1 MIIPASNMHVKSSL
15 ASETTE
21 WTVVILDKQEP
32 FEALLARMLAMLDIQ
47 PQPHHQPLSLF
58 YELLLS
64 IPSGLYTV
72 LKTEEL
78 QDNDQLIL
86 RTRDVIQVFVKSSIV
101 SQVTDWTAVYLDEK
115 YYQEEHMWQ
124 LLRTIFKQLNIQP
137 DHNLCPYG
145 PTRRVY
151 KLTANDGGT
160 VLLDPSEIRSGDRL
174 TLEQRT
180 DVQASTSE

>member
-1 MIIPASNMHVKSSL
+1 MHIKSSL

-21 WTVVILDKQEP
+21 WTVVILNKEEP
-32 FEALLARMLAMLDIQ
+32 FEALLARMLDVLDIQ

-64 IPSGLYTV
+64 IPSALYTV
-72 LKTEEL
+72 DKTEEL
-78 QDNDQLIL
+78 RDDDQLIL
-86 RTRDVIQVFVKSSIV
+86 RPRDMIQVFVKSSIV
-101 SQVTDWTAVYLDEK
+101 LQATDWTVVYLDEK
-115 YYQEEHMWQ
+115 YYGGYHLD
-124 LLRTIFKQLNIQP
+124 LLLGKIFEQLNIQP

-145 PTRRVY
+145 PTCRVY

-180 DVQASTSE
+180 DVEASTSE

>member
-1 MIIPASNMHVKSSL
+1 M
-15 ASETTE
+15 
-21 WTVVILDKQEP
+21 VILNKEEP
-32 FEALLARMLAMLDIQ
+32 FEALLARMLDMLDIQ

-58 YELLLS
+58 YELLLD
-64 IPSGLYTV
+64 GEYTV
-72 LKTEEL
+72 EKTEEL

-86 RTRDVIQVFVKSSIV
+86 RPRDLIQVFVKSSIV
-101 SQVTDWTAVYLDEK
+101 LQATDWTVVYLDEK
-115 YYQEEHMWQ
+115 YYREENMWQ

-137 DHNLCPYG
+137 DDESPY
-145 PTRRVY
+145 PTSRLY

-180 DVQASTSE
+180 DVEASTSE

>member
-1 MIIPASNMHVKSSL
+1 MHVKSSL

-21 WTVVILDKQEP
+21 WTVVILDKEEP
-32 FEALLARMLAMLDIQ
+32 FEALLARMLDMLDIQ

-58 YELLLS
+58 YELLLDGKYVVDD
-64 IPSGLYTV
+64 IRAL
-72 LKTEEL
+72 EDE
-78 QDNDQLIL
+78 DQLIL
-86 RTRDVIQVFVKSSIV
+86 RPRDMIQVFVKSSIV

-115 YYQEEHMWQ
+115 YYLEQHMWQ

-137 DHNLCPYG
+137 DDESPY
-145 PTRRVY
+145 PTSRLY

-180 DVQASTSE
+180 DVEASTSE

>member
-1 MIIPASNMHVKSSL
+1 MHVKSSL

-21 WTVVILDKQEP
+21 WTVVILDKEEP
-32 FEALLARMLAMLDIQ
+32 FEALLARMLDMLDIQ

-58 YELLLS
+58 YELLLD
-64 IPSGLYTV
+64 GEYTV
-72 LKTEEL
+72 EKTEEL
-78 QDNDQLIL
+78 RDDDQLIL

-115 YYQEEHMWQ
+115 YYREENMWQ

-137 DHNLCPYG
+137 DDESPY
-145 PTRRVY
+145 PTSRLY

-180 DVQASTSE
+180 DVEASTSE

>member
-1 MIIPASNMHVKSSL
+1 MHVKSSL
-15 ASETTE
+15 ASETTK

-32 FEALLARMLAMLDIQ
+32 FEALLARMLDMLDIQ

-58 YELLLS
+58 YELLLDGKYVVDD
-64 IPSGLYTV
+64 IRAL
-72 LKTEEL
+72 EDE
-78 QDNDQLIL
+78 DQLIL
-86 RTRDVIQVFVKSSIV
+86 RPRDMIQVFVKSSIV
-101 SQVTDWTAVYLDEK
+101 SQVTDWTAVYLDDSE
-115 YYQEEHMWQ
+115 YQQQNME
-124 LLRTIFKQLNIQP
+124 LLFRTIFKQLNIQP

-180 DVQASTSE
+180 DVEASTSE

>member
-1 MIIPASNMHVKSSL
+1 MHVKSSL
-15 ASETTE
+15 ASEATE
-21 WTVVILDKQEP
+21 WTVVILDKEEP
-32 FEALLARMLAMLDIQ
+32 FEALLARMLNMLDIQ

-72 LKTEEL
+72 EKIEEL

-86 RTRDVIQVFVKSSIV
+86 RPRDVIQVFVKSSIV

-115 YYQEEHMWQ
+115 YYLEQQMWQ
-124 LLRTIFKQLNIQP
+124 VLQTIFKQLNIKP
-137 DHNLCPYG
+137 DDESPY
-145 PTRRVY
+145 PASRLY

-180 DVQASTSE
+180 DVEASTSE

>member
-1 MIIPASNMHVKSSL
+1 MHVKSSL

-21 WTVVILDKQEP
+21 WTVVILDKEEP
-32 FEALLARMLAMLDIQ
+32 FEALLARMLNMLDIQ
-47 PQPHHQPLSLF
+47 PQPHHQPLTLF
-58 YELLLS
+58 YELLLH
-64 IPSGLYTV
+64 GEYTV
-72 LKTEEL
+72 EKTEEL

-86 RTRDVIQVFVKSSIV
+86 RPRDVIQVFVKSSIV
-101 SQVTDWTAVYLDEK
+101 SQATDWTAVYLDEK
-115 YYQEEHMWQ
+115 YYLEQNMGQ
-124 LLRTIFKQLNIQP
+124 LFRTIFKQLNIQP

-180 DVQASTSE
+180 DVEASTSE